1 MSRPPSSA
9 SAQPTRVVCLGGGW
23 GGLYFTRALR
33 GAIKRGEVE
42 LTVVSRDNFHT
53 FHGFIPEMLVGR
65 IQPNQVIAA
74 GRQLFRPATY
84 HNAEI
89 EKIDTDAQV
98 VTTSRLLDGR
108 QYELPYDKL
117 FVAVGSLDALHRVPG
132 LAEHGFRLRTF
143 LDTLRIRNHLINVL
157 EMAEI
162 EPDPEERRRLLTF
175 VIAGGNYGGVEV
187 AAELEDYF
195 RVLSRK
201 LYPGIRPEEVRVC
214 VVHSGERILPELV
227 DHEPR
232 LVDWAEKYLAKS
244 GIEFRLGCRLA
255 AASPE
260 EAVLS
265 DGERIPTR
273 TIISCIGSAMSP
285 LLDHIP
291 GERDEQ
297 GRLICDAN
305 CRVQGFENIWAAGDC
320 ARVPDPR
327 GGTVPPLAVYA
338 MQVGRTAGRNVARAV
353 KGRPPEPYRF
363 TGLGDAV
370 ALGRRRAVAHVKGIR
385 LYGIPAWITWRL
397 FLLGFIPAWDRK
409 IRLLVD
415 WALTPIFGREV
426 ASTRTPE
433 PMGLAREHYEA
444 GQAIVREGEIG
455 RRLYVIVEGE
465 VEVVQSSEDGDT
477 RVATLG
483 PGSHFGEAAVF
494 EGKRRTATIRAL
506 TPVELFSMGRDEA
519 NTLSSSISSFGEH
532 VRLRP
537 DLAAERAAQS
547 PPKTSS

>member
-1 MSRPPSSA
+1 
-9 SAQPTRVVCLGGGW
+9 VVSLGGGW
-23 GGLYFTRALR
+23 AALYFTRALR
-33 GAIKRGEVE
+33 SAIKRGDVE

-53 FHGFIPEMLVGR
+53 FHGFIAEMLAGR
-65 IQPNQVIAA
+65 IQANQVIAA
-74 GRQLFRPATY
+74 ARQVFRPATF

-89 EKIDTDAQV
+89 ETIDTDRRV

-108 QYELPYDKL
+108 QYELPYDHL
-117 FVAVGSLDALHRVPG
+117 LVAVGSLDALHRVPG

-143 LDTLRIRNHLINVL
+143 LDTLRVRNHLINVL

-175 VIAGGNYGGVEV
+175 VVAGGNYGGVEI

-195 RVLSRK
+195 RVLSKK

-214 VVHSGERILPELV
+214 LVHSGERILPELV
-227 DHEPR
+227 DHQPK

-265 DGERIPTR
+265 DGSRIPTR
-273 TIISCIGSAMSP
+273 TIISCIGLAMSP
-285 LLDHIP
+285 LLDQIP
-291 GERDEQ
+291 AERDES
-297 GRLICDAN
+297 GRLVCDDT
-305 CRVQGFENIWAAGDC
+305 CRVQGVENVWAAGDC
-320 ARVPDPR
+320 ARIPDPR
-327 GGTVPPLAVYA
+327 GGTVPPLATYA
-338 MQVGRTAGRNVARAV
+338 MQAGRTAGTNV
-353 KGRPPEPYRF
+353 GRLVAGKPPVPYRF

-370 ALGRRRAVAHVKGIR
+370 ALGRRRAIAHVKGLR
-385 LYGIPAWITWRL
+385 LKGVPAWITWRL
-397 FLLGFIPAWDRK
+397 FLLGFIPTWDRK

-433 PMGLAREHYEA
+433 PLGLAREHYEA
-444 GQAIVREGEIG
+444 GQAVVREGEIG
-455 RRLYVIVEGE
+455 RRLYIIVDGE
-465 VEVVQSSEDGDT
+465 VDVVRASGDGEEHL
-477 RVATLG
+477 ATLG

-494 EGKRRTATIRAL
+494 EGKRRTATIRAR
-506 TPVELFSMGRDEA
+506 TAVELFSMGRDEA
-519 NTLSSSISSFGEH
+519 NTLSSSFSSFGEH

-537 DLAAERAAQS
+537 DQAAQRIAAPQTPAS
-547 PPKTSS
+547 